1 MNEHSEYEDE
11 YTTEIESTK
20 PEEKEALQKSDKQPD
35 TAEKTLQDIS
45 DTLHLLKE
53 QIAVLSE
60 NINSLPPQTR
70 AINAAADNLHSVAG
84 DLSRQIHNDCL
95 AEYKKII
102 ENAARNYSQL
112 QKSADRWQKSL
123 SDERESTLKLIKIS
137 AMITPLLLLILIIF
151 MVF

>member
-11 YTTEIESTK
+11 YTAEIESTK
-20 PEEKEALQKSDKQPD
+20 PEEKETLQKSDKQPD

-102 ENAARNYSQL
+102 ENAAKNYSQL

-137 AMITPLLLLILIIF
+137 AMITPLLLFILIIF